1 MDIAEYEECPKGD
14 KVVICDKE
22 GCWREAVWQ
31 TENGEQLCSK
41 HLADLEAE
49 ELMDQEKEKNERNIR
64 RYQMF

>member
-49 ELMDQEKEKNERNIR
+49 ELMD
-64 RYQMF
+64 